1 MWDKG
6 LYEVIILKFILDK
19 YVFKIGINSISKS
32 NIVMAICLTWKG
44 QFIEHRS
51 SCQAVKR
58 DLECV
63 NPSKREKWKYVS
75 VQWFLISERAFFL
88 EGS

>member
-32 NIVMAICLTWKG
+32 NIVMAICLT
-44 QFIEHRS
+44 
-51 SCQAVKR
+51 
-58 DLECV
+58 
-63 NPSKREKWKYVS
+63 
-75 VQWFLISERAFFL
+75 
-88 EGS
+88 